1 MFEPILPS
9 SASTFASSCVSTEG
23 RRRAGRGTS
32 SRTARHMAE
41 GDSPVASIFF
51 MISAFCAGV
60 QLIAIRAVVL
70 RFWLPL
76 RPVFMAV
83 ASGGRIPSAR
93 WGRGTGAARRRVV
106 GQGREIPAAVDGRT
120 ALVQVHGGKRLV
132 DRGPGGER
140 SLPRS
145 GGPWRA
151 RRLSWSKPLSK
162 QRSGGR
168 RVKHLPVGSPEG
180 EAHLVRSTEQRSW
193 SGGCNGGRSD
203 PLGKMREPSGE
214 RWRVEHA
221 HIL

>member
-1 MFEPILPS
+1 MALGES
-9 SASTFASSCVSTEG
+9 SKALAF
-23 RRRAGRGTS
+23 
-32 SRTARHMAE
+32 
-41 GDSPVASIFF
+41 SI
-51 MISAFCAGV
+51 IAAFWAGV

-93 WGRGTGAARRRVV
+93 WGRGTGAARRRIV
-106 GQGREIPAAVDGRT
+106 GQGRESPAAVDGRT
-120 ALVQVHGGKRLV
+120 ALGRVHGGTRLV
-132 DRGPGGER
+132 DEGPGGER

-151 RRLSWSKPLSK
+151 RRLSWSKPRPK

-180 EAHLVRSTEQRSW
+180 EARLVGS
-193 SGGCNGGRSD
+193 SG
-203 PLGKMREPSGE
+203 
-214 RWRVEHA
+214 
-221 HIL
+221 